1 VTVLLLWTSRV
12 LAGGAALTAV
22 LWATGAL
29 AYDLPWPSVRLPAAC
44 GFFLGTLFFVGRA
57 AGFWSAILRATAGFA
72 GVLAWW
78 LTLQPSNE
86 RPWQPDVDRTAWG
99 QIDGDSVTLHNV
111 RRCDY
116 RSETDY
122 TAHWETRVVRL
133 SQVTG
138 IDLAINYWGSPWMAH
153 PIISFQFADA
163 PPLCF
168 SIETR
173 KELGEKYS
181 AIGGLYR
188 QYELVY
194 VVAEESDVLGVR
206 TRHRQGEDVY
216 LYRTTATPEAARAVL
231 LEYLESLNRL
241 HKTPRW
247 YHALTTNC
255 TTSIRTQRAPDKRA
269 PWDWRLLVNGKGD
282 ELAYERGTLDRSL
295 PFPELK
301 RRSLINERARAAR
314 EDAAFSDAIRQ
325 AWVRDKG

>member
-1 VTVLLLWTSRV
+1 M
-12 LAGGAALTAV
+12 AGCAALIAV
-22 LWATGAL
+22 LWAAGAL
-29 AYDLPWPSVRLPAAC
+29 AYDLPWPGTRLPVAL
-44 GFFLGTLFFVGRA
+44 GFLLSVLWFGWRA
-57 AGFWSAILRATAGFA
+57 PGFWSAILRATAGFA

-78 LTLQPSNE
+78 LTLKPSNE
-86 RPWQPDVDRTAWG
+86 RPWQPDVDRTSWG
-99 QIDGDSVTLHNV
+99 QVDGDRVTLHNV

-116 RSETDY
+116 RSDTDF

-153 PIISFQFADA
+153 PIVSFQCADA

-181 AIGGLYR
+181 AIGGIYR
-188 QYELVY
+188 QYELIY

-216 LYRTTATPEAARAVL
+216 LYRTTATPEAARALL
-231 LEYLESLNRL
+231 LEYLESLNQL
-241 HKTPRW
+241 HRAPRW

-269 PWDWRLLVNGKGD
+269 PWDWRILVNGKGD

-301 RRSLINERARAAR
+301 RRSLINERARAVR
-314 EDAAFSDAIRQ
+314 QDADFSDAIRQ
-325 AWVRDKG
+325 AWRRGEG